1 MKVKLVFLI
10 MIFLITGCAKNKE
23 VKIPIS
29 PEEIKEAINY
39 GEKNA
44 SLTFT
49 EFTKDW
55 TIDYGYE
62 YGKGKA
68 TLITPFLRVALLA
81 KNAKE
86 KNQKLDMKIVNLAL
100 KDMSDKIIFRVTIY
114 GDYPTFGKTAK
125 FYLEYNGK
133 KVNPISSYT
142 SFYSQFARDYTHIS
156 EGEVKF
162 SNREIPKDAKI
173 KLVVSYLPYETE
185 KEKEKPKETICT
197 FEFDLSKHR

>member
-1 MKVKLVFLI
+1 MKRKFLYLI
-10 MIFLITGCAKNKE
+10 LIFLITGCAKNKE

-125 FYLEYNGK
+125 FYLEYNRK
-133 KVNPISSYT
+133 KINPISSYT

-162 SNREIPKDAKI
+162 LNKEIPKDAKV
-173 KLVVSYLPYETE
+173 KLLVFYLPYEA
-185 KEKEKPKETICT
+185 EKEKPKETICT
-197 FEFDLSKHR
+197 FEFDLSKYR

>member
-1 MKVKLVFLI
+1 MKRKFLYLI
-10 MIFLITGCAKNKE
+10 LIFLITGCAKNKE

-62 YGKGKA
+62 YGKGNA

-133 KVNPISSYT
+133 KINPISSYT

-162 SNREIPKDAKI
+162 SNKEIPKDAKV
-173 KLVVSYLPYETE
+173 KLVVFYLPYEA
-185 KEKEKPKETICT
+185 EKEKPKETICT
-197 FEFDLSKHR
+197 FEFDLSKYR

>member
-1 MKVKLVFLI
+1 MKTKLICLISFL
-10 MIFLITGCAKNKE
+10 LLAGCAKNKE
-23 VKIPIS
+23 VKIPLT
-29 PEEIKEAINY
+29 PEEIKEAIVY

-44 SLTFT
+44 FITFT
-49 EFTKDW
+49 EFTEKW

-62 YGKGKA
+62 QGKGKA

-86 KNQKLDMKIVNLAL
+86 KGQKLDMKIVNLAL
-100 KDMSDKIIFRVTIY
+100 KDMSDKIIFRITIY

-133 KVNPISSYT
+133 KINPISSYT
-142 SFYSQFARDYTHIS
+142 SLYSQFARDYTHIS

-162 SNREIPKDAKI
+162 LNKEIPKDAKV
-173 KLVVSYLPYETE
+173 KLIVSYFPFEFET
-185 KEKEKPKETICT
+185 EKEKPKETICT
-197 FEFDLSKHR
+197 FEFNLSKYK